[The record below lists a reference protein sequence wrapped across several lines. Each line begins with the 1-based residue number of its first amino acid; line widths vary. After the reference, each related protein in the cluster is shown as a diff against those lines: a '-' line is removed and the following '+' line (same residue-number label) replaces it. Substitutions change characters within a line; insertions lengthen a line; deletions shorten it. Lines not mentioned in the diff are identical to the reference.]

1 MFAPDT
7 TVQLPTVAT
16 PSAPVN
22 AGEPVTLPPLGAKST
37 WALGTARFDES
48 STSTAGLT
56 LLASPARPTPIVPPL
71 MTTHPRRP
79 PNPAPPAYVL
89 LHAPPRPGSCCC
101 GPPPVVPTVQV
112 TWACPSAPVVS
123 LGALTL
129 PPPYETTKSTI
140 RFWMG
145 LPRPSLTCA
154 TSALGSCPPTE
165 SIWPSPDTL

>member
-56 LLASPARPTPIVPPL
+56 FSAEPARPPRVFPPL
-71 MTTHPRRP
+71 RAPVPGGPTP
-79 PNPAPPAYVL
+79 PPPAVDGYPNA
-89 LHAPPRPGSCCC
+89 APAT
-101 GPPPVVPTVQV
+101 PP
-112 TWACPSAPVVS
+112 AR
-123 LGALTL
+123 ALCTALPPTL
-129 PPPYETTKSTI
+129 PPTH
-140 RFWMG
+140 R
-145 LPRPSLTCA
+145 L
-154 TSALGSCPPTE
+154 
-165 SIWPSPDTL
+165 